1 MFGFS
6 IFMNEPLTEEKKAY
20 IKQMAD
26 SGFQGIFTSMHIPED
41 DPMAYKKRLMALG
54 ECAKKHQLDLMV
66 DISGDALSRAGFSF
80 EDLKPLK

>member
-26 SGFQGIFTSMHIPED
+26 SGFQGSSRPCIFPKMIPR
-41 DPMAYKKRLMALG
+41 PIRSVLMALG
-54 ECAKKHQLDLMV
+54 ECAKP
-66 DISGDALSRAGFSF
+66 SA
-80 EDLKPLK
+80 